1 MNRFRLKNIQTKFTI
16 KKNTLFDMKSRKDG
30 REISESIFT
39 RSPPRHPPPLMM
51 LTARGGRASS
61 ISWATSALSVIVG
74 GMEGRTRDQGM
85 GNGSSCI
92 HIYTSH
98 TWLTST
104 VKLLMWMLVGTNQI
118 GCKKYLVFHHCCWGT
133 TICSLSRS
141 LDANNSCKGYE
152 VLISVLCEVKGPACS
167 FLNLIEKF
175 PLALKPSKN

>member
-61 ISWATSALSVIVG
+61 ISWATSALRVIVG

-92 HIYTSH
+92 HIYISH

-133 TICSLSRS
+133 TICSFHLIFPGPWTPITVARVMKY
-141 LDANNSCKGYE
+141 LFLYCVKLKG
-152 VLISVLCEVKGPACS
+152 LHAP
-167 FLNLIEKF
+167 F
-175 PLALKPSKN
+175 